1 MYEKKLETL
10 LPCCFEMYDFMADHV
25 EQLQH
30 LGAIPELK
38 FQIAFQS
45 GILSFEHGLSSLK
58 LISDGFTASGFAL
71 MRPQYESLIRGFWLM
86 YADTEVWINKLST
99 AGNIGPNEIKK
110 LETPLIGEMLKAL
123 GSSDAPQHILSQLN
137 DFRSI
142 NNSAFNSFTH
152 SGLAS
157 LVGNGVGYE
166 PKVIYD
172 SLRNCNAVAAI
183 NMQML
188 SILTGH
194 EEAMEPVRKM
204 HHHFED
210 CLPIIHG

>member
-30 LGAIPELK
+30 LGAVPKLK
-38 FQIAFQS
+38 WQMAFQS

-58 LISDGFTASGFAL
+58 LISDGFTSSGFAL

-86 YADTEVWINKLST
+86 YADTEVWINKLLT
-99 AGNIGPNEIKK
+99 AEKIGPNEIKK

-123 GSSDAPQHILSQLN
+123 GSSDAPEHILSQLN

-152 SGLAS
+152 SGLIS
-157 LVGNGVGYE
+157 LIGNGVGYE

-172 SLRNCNAVAAI
+172 SLRNCNALAAI

-194 EEAMEPVRKM
+194 EDAMEPVRKM
-204 HHHFED
+204 HHHFKD

>member
-38 FQIAFQS
+38 WQIAFQS

-86 YADTEVWINKLST
+86 YADTEVWISKLSA
-99 AGNIGPNEIKK
+99 AGKVGPNEIKK

-157 LVGNGVGYE
+157 LIGNGVGYE

-194 EEAMEPVRKM
+194 EEAMEPIRKM

-210 CLPIIHG
+210 CLPIIHV

>member
-38 FQIAFQS
+38 WQIAFQS

>member
-1 MYEKKLETL
+1 MFEKELETL
-10 LPCCFEMYDFMADHV
+10 LPRCFEMYDFMAEHV
-25 EQLQH
+25 EQLQL
-30 LGAIPELK
+30 LGAMPELK
-38 FQIAFQS
+38 WKMAFQS

-58 LISDGFTASGFAL
+58 LIADGFTSSGFAL

-86 YADTEVWINKLST
+86 YADTEAWFNKLAT
-99 AGNIGPNEIKK
+99 AGNVGPGQIKK
-110 LETPLIGEMLKAL
+110 LETPLIADMLKAL
-123 GSSDAPQHILSQLN
+123 DSSEAPAHILGQLN
-137 DFRSI
+137 DFRGL

-152 SGLAS
+152 SGLAA
-157 LVGNGVGYE
+157 LVGNGLGFE

-188 SILTGH
+188 SILTGY

-204 HHHFED
+204 HHQFVD

>member
-38 FQIAFQS
+38 WQIAFQS

-123 GSSDAPQHILSQLN
+123 GSSDAPKHIISQLN

>member
-38 FQIAFQS
+38 WQMAFQS

-58 LISDGFTASGFAL
+58 LISDGFTSSGFAL

-99 AGNIGPNEIKK
+99 AGKIGPNEMKK

-123 GSSDAPQHILSQLN
+123 GSSDAPEHILSQLN

-152 SGLAS
+152 SGLIS
-157 LVGNGVGYE
+157 LIGNGVGYE

-194 EEAMEPVRKM
+194 EDAMEPVRKM